1 MAEVPL
7 PTPTQVPV
15 PSTDIR
21 NAVFAGAKLDEEV
34 TGLGDFYTDRLGAKH
49 LTNTGRNN
57 QFQDAQNQRDSDFVA
72 SQADKEA
79 RFQQFLLT
87 SGYQFLGDYE
97 NGPYTITEL
106 NQVIRYQG
114 ELWRLNASTTPPYTT
129 TGINS
134 TSWAVDVTHLVS
146 VGDANLR
153 QELSFSSGLKLIGQC
168 ASIAALRAITLDYVG
183 QQVFVKEHTAGME
196 QGGGIFYC
204 HSLTNP
210 GSLVDDNGFQIVT
223 ASGQVLRRKDRNII
237 SAEMFGYIA
246 DFNTTTQTGTDNG
259 PALRNAIKSA
269 IFFGYQKVYLP
280 CGAALVDVTS
290 EDVNLGGQGYSGF
303 AGVPLVGQGMQS
315 TRVYFRGVLGSV
327 GFSNIGGS
335 GTNSQKSLHGMTI
348 RPTTDSTRLVH
359 LYLLQGACFSHN
371 SDLYLVNGLSG
382 IKLSNASA
390 AGVFTEKNSFTN
402 CRVQGCADNILFE
415 VNGGDNSFHG
425 NSFYNCQNQ
434 ILAGSVYGNGVGVNG
449 ITSPAY
455 LYNQVWDMKFFGGT
469 NCRAFHLTNCNT
481 DNNSGNFT
489 FEGDLVCETTDASA
503 FEFKGNISGIDT
515 LSFSVA
521 TPTTVKAA
529 NFVFNNTLD
538 NFNAFTNVNLSSFTP
553 RLFNPQLADATDNGV
568 SATVW
573 RLRNSTGDGLLFN
586 ALAGSPGWRFTTTSV
601 GTRIQAAVPKYALG
615 IDGNNFT
622 AYTTDFYLNI
632 SDSNYGLQLSSTN
645 ARFAPRMDALISC
658 GSGGYRWTQVFAVN
672 SAIGTSDKR
681 KKTNLRQISDDE
693 IAAFYEIGKLDSVWQ
708 WMDKYQLEGD
718 EARLHSGPTVQDAID
733 IMTSH
738 GLDWTKYSCFCYT
751 VQDAVAAVVESWGD
765 EYRTVPAVPA
775 LYEDDGV
782 TIRQEAQDERVELVR
797 EAGSRIIKEAEPAVD
812 EYAFRKEELLFWITR
827 ATIAKQQEILNR
839 LDALEQ

>member
-97 NGPYTITEL
+97 NGPYTITAR
-106 NQVIRYQG
+106 NQIIRYQN
-114 ELWRLNASTTPPYTT
+114 EFWRLNAATNPQYTT
-129 TGINS
+129 TGVNS
-134 TSWAVDVTHLVS
+134 TSWATDVTHLVS

-168 ASIAALRAITLDYVG
+168 ASIAALRAVTLESVG
-183 QQVFVKEHTAGME
+183 QQVFVKEHTSGMG

-210 GSLVDDNGFQIVT
+210 TSLTDDNGIQIIT
-223 ASGQVLRRKDRNII
+223 TGGQVLRRKDVHQIDAR
-237 SAEMFGYIA
+237 MFGYIA
-246 DFNTTTQTGTDNG
+246 DFNTTTQVGTDNG

-269 IFFGYQKVYLP
+269 IFFGYESVHLP
-280 CGAALVDVTS
+280 AGSAMIDVTS
-290 EDVNLGGQGYSGF
+290 DDVNLGGQGFNG
-303 AGVPLVGQGMQS
+303 AQGVKLIGRGQQI
-315 TRVYFRGVLGSV
+315 TRIYFEGVLGSN
-327 GFSNIGGS
+327 GFTNIGGS
-335 GTNSQKSLHGMTI
+335 GTNSYKSLHGMTI
-348 RPTTDSTRLVH
+348 RPTTASTRLIH

-371 SDLYLVNGLSG
+371 SDLYIVNGLTG
-382 IKLSNASA
+382 IKLSNASV

-481 DNNSGNFT
+481 DNISGNLT
-489 FEGDLVCETTDASA
+489 FEGNIICETTDSSV
-503 FEFKGNISGIDT
+503 FEFKGNISGIST

-521 TPTTVKAA
+521 TPTTVRAA

-538 NFNAFTNVNLSSFTP
+538 NFDAFSDSRLSSFTP
-553 RLFNPQLADATDNGV
+553 RVFNPQLADATDNGV
-568 SATVW
+568 SATIW

-586 ALAGSPGWRFTTTSV
+586 ALAGSPGWRFTTTAT
-601 GTRIQAAVPKYALG
+601 GTRTQSAIPKYALG
-615 IDGNNFT
+615 VDGNNFT
-622 AYTTDFYLNI
+622 AYTTEFYLNL
-632 SDSNYGLQLSSTN
+632 SDSNYGIQLSSANT
-645 ARFAPRMDALISC
+645 RFAPRTDALISC

-672 SAIGTSDKR
+672 STIGTSDKR
-681 KKTNLRQISDDE
+681 KKTNIRQISPIE
-693 IAAFYEIGKLDSVWQ
+693 IKAFYEIAMLNSVWQ
-708 WMDKYQLEGD
+708 WIDKYQIEGD
-718 EARLHSGPTVQDAID
+718 DARLHSGPTVQDAIE
-733 IMTSH
+733 IMDKY
-738 GLDWTKYSCFCYT
+738 GLDWTKYSCFCHT
-751 VQDAVAAVVESWGD
+751 VQDAVPAVVELWDD
-765 EYRTVPAVPA
+765 EYRTIPARA
-775 LYEDDGV
+775 AIYEDDGV
-782 TIRQEAQDERVELVR
+782 TIRQEAEDERVELVR

>member
-34 TGLGDFYTDRLGAKH
+34 TGLGDFYTDRLGSKH

-79 RFQQFLLT
+79 RFQQFLLN

-168 ASIAALRAITLDYVG
+168 ASIAALRAVTLDYVG

-210 GSLVDDNGFQIVT
+210 GSLVDDNGIQIIT
-223 ASGQVLRRKDRNII
+223 TGGQVLRRKDVHQIDAR
-237 SAEMFGYIA
+237 MFGYIA
-246 DFNTTTQTGTDNG
+246 DFNTTTQAGTDNG

-269 IFFGYQKVYLP
+269 IFFGYESVHLP
-280 CGAALVDVTS
+280 AGAAMIDVTS
-290 EDVNLGGQGYSGF
+290 EDVNLGGQGFNG
-303 AGVPLVGQGMQS
+303 AQGVKLIGRGQQL
-315 TRVYFRGVLGSV
+315 TRTYFKGVLGSN
-327 GFSNIGGS
+327 GFTNIGGS
-335 GTNSQKSLHGMTI
+335 GTNSYKSLHGMTI
-348 RPTTDSTRLVH
+348 RPTTASTRLIN

-371 SDLYLVNGLSG
+371 SDLYIVNGLTG
-382 IKLSNASA
+382 IKLSNASV

-449 ITSPAY
+449 ITAPAY

-481 DNNSGNFT
+481 DNISGNLT
-489 FEGDLVCETTDASA
+489 FEGNIICETTDSSV
-503 FEFKGNISGIDT
+503 FEFKGNISGIGT

-521 TPTTVKAA
+521 NPTTVRAA

-538 NFNAFTNVNLSSFTP
+538 NFDAFSDSRLSSFTP
-553 RLFNPQLADATDNGV
+553 RVFNPQLADATDNGV
-568 SATVW
+568 SATIW

-586 ALAGSPGWRFTTTSV
+586 ALAGSPGWCFTTTAA
-601 GTRIQAAVPKYALG
+601 GTRTQSAIPKYALG
-615 IDGNNFT
+615 VDGNNFT
-622 AYTTDFYLNI
+622 AYTTEFYLNL
-632 SDSNYGLQLSSTN
+632 SDSNYGIQLSSANT
-645 ARFAPRMDALISC
+645 RFAPRTDALISC

-672 SAIGTSDKR
+672 STIGTSDKR
-681 KKTNLRQISDDE
+681 KKTNIRQISPIE
-693 IAAFYEIGKLDSVWQ
+693 IKAFYEIAMLNSVWQ
-708 WMDKYQLEGD
+708 WLDKYQIEGD
-718 EARLHSGPTVQDAID
+718 DARLHSGPTVQDAIE
-733 IMTSH
+733 IMDKY
-738 GLDWTKYSCFCYT
+738 GLDWTKYSCFCHT
-751 VQDAVAAVVESWGD
+751 VKDAVPAVVESWDD
-765 EYRTVPAVPA
+765 EYRTIPARA
-775 LYEDDGV
+775 AIYEDDGV
-782 TIRQEAQDERVELVR
+782 TIRQEAEDERVELVR

-839 LDALEQ
+839 LDALE

>member
-7 PTPTQVPV
+7 PTPTQAPV

-57 QFQDAQNQRDSDFVA
+57 QFQDAQNQRESDFVA
-72 SQADKEA
+72 SQVDKEA
-79 RFQQFLLT
+79 RFQQFLLN

-97 NGPYTITEL
+97 NGPYTITAR
-106 NQVIRYQG
+106 NQIIRYQN
-114 ELWRLNASTTPPYTT
+114 EFWRLNAATNPSYTT
-129 TGINS
+129 TGINN
-134 TSWAVDVTHLVS
+134 TSWATDITHLVS

-168 ASIAALRAITLDYVG
+168 ASIAALRAISFASVG
-183 QQVFVKEHTAGME
+183 QQVFVKEHTSGMG

-210 GSLVDDNGFQIVT
+210 GSLADDNGFQIVT
-223 ASGQVLRRKDRNII
+223 ASGQVLRRKDRNIM
-237 SAEMFGYIA
+237 SAEMFGYIP
-246 DFNTTTQTGTDNG
+246 DFDTTTQTGTDNAQ
-259 PALRNAIKSA
+259 ALRNAIKSA
-269 IFFGYQKVYLP
+269 IFFGFQEVHLP
-280 CGAALVDVTS
+280 GGAAMADVTT
-290 EDVNLGGQGYSGF
+290 EDINLGGQGYSGA
-303 AGVPLVGQGMQS
+303 AGIRLVGQGKQS
-315 TRVYFRGVLGSV
+315 TRVYFKGALGSV

-335 GTNSQKSLHGMTI
+335 GTVSQKSLHGMTI
-348 RPTTDSTRLVH
+348 RPTTASTRLIH

-371 SDLYLVNGLSG
+371 SDLYIVNGLTG
-382 IKLSNASA
+382 IKLSNASV
-390 AGVFTEKNSFTN
+390 AGVFTEFNSFTN
-402 CRVQGCADNILFE
+402 CRVQGCADNVLFE

-425 NSFYNCQNQ
+425 NCFYNCQNQ
-434 ILAGSVYGNGVGVNG
+434 ILAGSVYGNGVGVSG
-449 ITSPAY
+449 ITAPAY

-481 DNNSGNFT
+481 DNISGNLT
-489 FEGDLVCETTDASA
+489 FEGNIICETTDSSV
-503 FEFKGNISGIDT
+503 FEFKGNISGIST

-521 TPTTVKAA
+521 IPTTVRAA

-538 NFNAFTNVNLSSFTP
+538 NFEAFSDSRLSSFTP
-553 RLFNPQLADATDNGV
+553 RVFNPQLADATDNGV
-568 SATVW
+568 SATIW

-586 ALAGSPGWRFTTTSV
+586 ALAGSPGWRFTTTAAGV
-601 GTRIQAAVPKYALG
+601 RTQAAIPKYALG

-622 AYTTDFYLNI
+622 AYTTDFYLNL
-632 SDSNYGLQLSSTN
+632 SDGNYGIQLSSAGT
-645 ARFAPRMDALISC
+645 RFAPRTDALISC

-672 SAIGTSDKR
+672 STIGTSDKR
-681 KKTNLRQISDDE
+681 KKTNIRQISDNE
-693 IAAFYEIGKLDSVWQ
+693 VSAFYEIGMLDSVWQ
-708 WMDKYQLEGD
+708 WMDKYQTEGD
-718 EARLHSGPTVQDAID
+718 EARLHSGPTVQDAIE
-733 IMTSH
+733 IMDKY
-738 GLDWTKYSCFCYT
+738 GLDWSTYACFCHI
-751 VQDAVAAVVESWGD
+751 VQDEVPAVIESWDD
-765 EYRTVPAVPA
+765 EYRTIPA
-775 LYEDDGV
+775 LAAIYEDDGV
-782 TIRQEAQDERVELVR
+782 TIRQEAEDERVELVR